1 MSNEL
6 ERKAQQY
13 LLATGQSISDPISD
27 LSSELP
33 AELSVFDPAEYLDSE
48 EMIAAYLNEMLEEG
62 NPALIAQ
69 ALGDVARAR
78 GMTDIAKETGI
89 AREVLYKALRPD
101 SSPRLETIMKVMKA
115 VGLRLV
121 VEPIH
126 QSEHSAA

>member
-78 GMTDIAKETGI
+78 GMTDIAKETGM
-89 AREVLYKALRPD
+89 AREALYKALRPD

>member
-89 AREVLYKALRPD
+89 AREALYKALRPD